1 MRDSYQTTWVT
12 FGFIYL
18 HWNIISHSS
27 ICWCWIWFVVIIF
40 AIDKW
45 AIMDFNGVFPKWN
58 ANSMNSVNLI
68 NHWSM
73 NQDLFKYLVSHMC
86 LAGAV
91 VALWFLTQEMA
102 GLNPFAV
109 MRNIFVIEFSEFRE
123 NYKTQLLSDKYL
135 LFLLDSQIEARS
147 P

>member
-1 MRDSYQTTWVT
+1 
-12 FGFIYL
+12 
-18 HWNIISHSS
+18 
-27 ICWCWIWFVVIIF
+27 
-40 AIDKW
+40 
-45 AIMDFNGVFPKWN
+45 
-58 ANSMNSVNLI
+58 
-68 NHWSM
+68 M

-86 LAGAV
+86 LAGTV

-135 LFLLDSQIEARS
+135 LFSLDSQIEARS